1 MIDSVYRYCSMD
13 YVLLSTLINV
23 AIASLVVSYDIACQW
38 SINLQIRISQF
49 PPAMQFNLADI
60 SFTTVIPKFH
70 ILGHGKK
77 CQSVWSLNFCH
88 WIGRTDGEGVEREWS
103 HINPVAMSTK
113 VMGPGA
119 RHDTLDDHW
128 GAWNWQ
134 KVVSMGAYF
143 CMSFA
148 DAIISLGRH
157 LHTKLKEAIPMSK
170 KHSALFN
177 ALSATFPAET
187 IVEWTQMV
195 DDWQDDTSRPNPFE
209 ETALGM
215 CSLLFKLMLSVADL
229 FTETTQADVECKL
242 LAEEQAQ
249 GADDVGLVHE
259 TTASKF
265 LSIGLDL
272 ENQQ

>member
-1 MIDSVYRYCSMD
+1 MD
-13 YVLLSTLINV
+13 YVLLSTLISV
-23 AIASLVVSYDIACQW
+23 AIMSLVVSYDIACQW
-38 SINLQIRISQF
+38 SINLRTRISQF
-49 PPAMQFNLADI
+49 PPAMHFDLANI

-77 CQSVWSLNFCH
+77 CQSVWSLNFRR
-88 WIGRTDGEGVEREWS
+88 WMGRTDGEGVEREWS

-128 GAWNWQ
+128 GAWNWR
-134 KVVSMGAYF
+134 KVVSMGVYS
-143 CMSFA
+143 CMESMSFA
-148 DAIISLGRH
+148 DTIISLGRH

-195 DDWQDDTSRPNPFE
+195 DGWQDDTSQPNPFE
-209 ETALGM
+209 ETVLGM
-215 CSLLFKLMLSVADL
+215 YSLLLKLMLSVADL
-229 FTETTQADVECKL
+229 FAETTQADVECEL

-249 GADDVGLVHE
+249 GAHAFADVGPVHE